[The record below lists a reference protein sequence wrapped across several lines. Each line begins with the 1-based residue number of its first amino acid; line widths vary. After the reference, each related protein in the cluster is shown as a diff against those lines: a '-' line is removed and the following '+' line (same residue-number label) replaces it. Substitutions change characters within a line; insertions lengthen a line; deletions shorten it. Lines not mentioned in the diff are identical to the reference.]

1 MKNFKKEIMIEV
13 FITNITKEYL
23 AKKVVKQLSSHF
35 LDFKIDYD
43 LNETALHF
51 PCGHTVIRI
60 EGEKILLE
68 SITQLVYQMGFEC
81 QVMPDTI
88 CVKN

>member
-1 MKNFKKEIMIEV
+1 MIEV
-13 FITNITKEYL
+13 FITNITKDYQ
-23 AKKVVKQLSSHF
+23 AKKVIKQLYNRF

-43 LNETALHF
+43 LNETVLHF
-51 PCGHTVIRI
+51 PCGHTVIRL
-60 EGEKILLE
+60 EGERISVE
-68 SITQLVYQMGFEC
+68 SIVQMVRQMGFEC

>member
-1 MKNFKKEIMIEV
+1 MIEV

-23 AKKVVKQLSSHF
+23 AKKVVKQLSNRF
-35 LDFKIDYD
+35 LEFKIDYD
-43 LNETALHF
+43 LNETALDF
-51 PCGHTVIRI
+51 PCGHTVLRV
-60 EGEKILLE
+60 EGEKMPLE